1 MWRIRCSRGGDEMER
16 GNTNIALPA
25 TKPNEHRGGRYHTV
39 QSSIEHFAKYSDVYY
54 TFFALFVCF

>member
-1 MWRIRCSRGGDEMER
+1 MWRIRCSRGGDGMER

-25 TKPNEHRGGRYHTV
+25 TKPNEHKGGRYHTV

-54 TFFALFVCF
+54 TFFALFVSF

>member
-1 MWRIRCSRGGDEMER
+1 MCRIRCSRGGDGMER
-16 GNTNIALPA
+16 GNTNTALPA
-25 TKPNEHRGGRYHTV
+25 TKANEHRGGRYHTV

>member
-1 MWRIRCSRGGDEMER
+1 MER

-25 TKPNEHRGGRYHTV
+25 TKPNEHKGGRYHTV

-54 TFFALFVCF
+54 TIFALFVCF